1 MPDRITN
8 AAEKDLVNRITKHA
22 IQLISYNCNI
32 NDKNTLNFAANIASK
47 LYILGYYTQTISFI
61 QEQILLYDSSTQNF
75 NLFQMITFIS
85 QAYHYTIISEKIV
98 MHLGY

>member
-75 NLFQMITFIS
+75 NLFQ
-85 QAYHYTIISEKIV
+85 
-98 MHLGY
+98 